1 MYFKKNQTK
10 DFIRSLVNK
19 YIPKHSS
26 IIEISCG
33 RGHLLKALK
42 NDGYTVVGTNYSEY
56 IDAEK
61 DIKIING
68 IDITNPTGLE
78 GEKFKCVILSES
90 IQNISNHYK
99 VFQEIEKLTVDDGLI
114 IITTPNINNIKSRLH
129 FLFTGFFKIKWN
141 FIGFDV
147 PYEESFCYHNHP
159 MHIPTDMYYI
169 LKSNLDPIIFC
180 GFNKKIKSIFLYIL
194 LAIPII
200 IMTKYNIKK
209 KEPYLS
215 RSNYS
220 QQLSEIMTS
229 FDVLT
234 SERLCLVL
242 KKTIYSNTER
252 TTPKVTW
259 YKKYSEANPE
269 LAKNKLSQQ
278 FFSDSAFKLKI

>member
-10 DFIRSLVNK
+10 DFIRLLVNK

-33 RGHLLKALK
+33 KGHLLKDLK
-42 NDGYTVVGTNYSEY
+42 DDGYDVLGTNYSDY
-56 IDAEK
+56 VDVEK

-68 IDITNPTGLE
+68 IDITNPVGLSE
-78 GEKFKCVILSES
+78 RKFKCVILSES
-90 IQNISNHYK
+90 IQNICNHYK
-99 VFQEIEKLTVDDGLI
+99 VFQEIEKIIQDDGTI

-159 MHIPTDMYYI
+159 VHIPTDIYYI
-169 LKSNLDPIIFC
+169 LKSNLEPVSVC
-180 GFNKKIKSIFLYIL
+180 GFNKKIKSIFLYML
-194 LAIPII
+194 LAIPIL

-215 RSNYS
+215 RSHYS
-220 QQLSEIMTS
+220 QELSEIMTS
-229 FDVLT
+229 FDILT

-242 KKTIYSNTER
+242 KKSTLTHTER
-252 TTPKVTW
+252 TTPEVSWHRKH
-259 YKKYSEANPE
+259 
-269 LAKNKLSQQ
+269 
-278 FFSDSAFKLKI
+278 I